1 MFPVIIA
8 GAGTTAT
15 GNKAHGLQ
23 KSRRKN
29 RRSQKSP
36 GWMMKR
42 LSRTGA
48 LTHPGS
54 PVEVVGG
61 SHRNGLL
68 RSGPTISTA
77 SDGGWPACDKIWK
90 FRSFLI
96 FYTETFQRFPV
107 IITCQFALVVSHQF
121 IPNTQT
127 AFSFQYEI
135 FQHINEQCKSSYG
148 YSHQTI
154 DTWNV
159 TDLQQI
165 FLERPWTRPC
175 ILPVSL

>member
-1 MFPVIIA
+1 MPAKMFPVIIA

-15 GNKAHGLQ
+15 VNRAPVLQ

-42 LSRTGA
+42 LSRTGT

-61 SHRNGLL
+61 SHRNGSL

-77 SDGGWPACDKIWK
+77 SDGGGPACDKIRK
-90 FRSFLI
+90 FRSFII
-96 FYTETFQRFPV
+96 FYTEKIQRFLGSISYQFGRPRV
-107 IITCQFALVVSHQF
+107 ILIRLLIHG
-121 IPNTQT
+121 I
-127 AFSFQYEI
+127 
-135 FQHINEQCKSSYG
+135 
-148 YSHQTI
+148 
-154 DTWNV
+154 
-159 TDLQQI
+159 
-165 FLERPWTRPC
+165 
-175 ILPVSL
+175 